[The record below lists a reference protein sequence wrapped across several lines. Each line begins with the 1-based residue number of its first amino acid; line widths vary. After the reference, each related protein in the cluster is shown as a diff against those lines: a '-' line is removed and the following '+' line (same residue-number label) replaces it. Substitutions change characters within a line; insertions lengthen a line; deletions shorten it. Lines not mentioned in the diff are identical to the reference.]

1 MPDEMFNEAVKAAK
15 AGQRRR
21 AKDLLTRLLKA
32 NQENV
37 DYWLWMSAVVD
48 TEKEQIFCLQ
58 KALKI
63 DPNSIAAR
71 RGLVVLGA
79 LRPEDA
85 ALPPSQVLEAIPV
98 EIPELQKGGGLTGF
112 LSRRRNQEILLIS
125 GVGLVAGVMVV
136 LVGLTFSGFF
146 RPRRER
152 AAPPPRPREQTP
164 PPPRRRRRRPPRPS
178 PAPCPPT
185 RTRTRRWPP
194 ISA

>member
-32 NQENV
+32 DQENV

-79 LRPEDA
+79 LKPEDA
-85 ALPPSQVLEAIPV
+85 ALPPAQALEDIPV
-98 EIPELQKGGGLTGF
+98 EIPELQKGGGVSGF
-112 LSRRRNQEILLIS
+112 LSRRRNREILLIS
-125 GVGLVAGVMVV
+125 GLGVVALIVIIVVGSLVAG
-136 LVGLTFSGFF
+136 
-146 RPRRER
+146 
-152 AAPPPRPREQTP
+152 
-164 PPPRRRRRRPPRPS
+164 
-178 PAPCPPT
+178 
-185 RTRTRRWPP
+185 
-194 ISA
+194 